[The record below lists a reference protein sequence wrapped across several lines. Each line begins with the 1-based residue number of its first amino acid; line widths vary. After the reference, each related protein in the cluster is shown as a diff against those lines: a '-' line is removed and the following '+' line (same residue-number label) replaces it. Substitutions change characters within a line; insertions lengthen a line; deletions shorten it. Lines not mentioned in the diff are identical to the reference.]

1 MTLRGRKTGRGVTG
15 AVQKSC
21 AHLWLIDFQT
31 GLEAA
36 RLDRLVSELS
46 QFRRHTALR
55 STFDSRPL
63 DEIAPSRIPKAAL
76 DDRRFSKELLDHSGA
91 YH

>member
-1 MTLRGRKTGRGVTG
+1 MALRGRKTGRGVTG

-31 GLEAA
+31 SLEAA
-36 RLDRLVSELS
+36 RLDRLDSKLS

-55 STFDSRPL
+55 STVDSRLL
-63 DEIAPSRIPKAAL
+63 DEIAPSRIPKAVL
-76 DDRRFSKELLDHSGA
+76 DERRFAKELLDHRGA